1 MNYTQIRSFN
11 AVTKHRSFTKAAK
24 ILNVSQSAIS
34 EQVKSVESR
43 FKIKLFIRNGNG
55 ISLTDYGKKLY
66 DITRDID
73 DIHEQALNLLKSSN
87 RLTSGTLNIGTVA
100 PIHLMPI
107 LSKFSKKYPKINCNI
122 VFGNSVQIKEKLLRK
137 EIDIGILADIN
148 DQSQLYSKPLVR
160 DKLLLFASIKNTI
173 SKTKNISFKDI
184 VNETF
189 IVREKGSQTRA
200 LVERELLHLGIKKK
214 LYTIGSREGIFEAV
228 KNNMGVGFVYSTEKI
243 ALPKVNFVKLTN
255 TNFYATEYVCC
266 LTKRYDFN
274 AIKAFFD
281 IVPSFKDLSKS

>member
-24 ILNVSQSAIS
+24 ILSVSQSAIS

-43 FKIKLFIRNGNG
+43 FKIKLFIRNGSG

-66 DITRDID
+66 DITKDID

-87 RLTSGTLNIGTVA
+87 KLTSGTLNIGTVA

-107 LSKFSKKYPKINCNI
+107 LSKFSKKFPKINCNI

-243 ALPKVNFVKLTN
+243 NLPKVNFVKLTN

>member
-43 FKIKLFIRNGNG
+43 FKIKLFIRNGSG

-66 DITRDID
+66 DITKDID

-87 RLTSGTLNIGTVA
+87 KLTSGTLNIGTVA

-107 LSKFSKKYPKINCNI
+107 LSKFSKKFPKINCNI

-173 SKTKNISFKDI
+173 SKTKSISFKDI

-243 ALPKVNFVKLTN
+243 KLPKVNFVKLTN

>member
-200 LVERELLHLGIKKK
+200 LVEKELLHLGIKKK

>member
-43 FKIKLFIRNGNG
+43 FKIKLFIRNGSG

-66 DITRDID
+66 DITKDID

-107 LSKFSKKYPKINCNI
+107 LSKFSKKFPKINCNI

-173 SKTKNISFKDI
+173 AKTKSISFKDI

-243 ALPKVNFVKLTN
+243 NLPKVNFVKLTN

>member
-24 ILNVSQSAIS
+24 ILSVSQSAIS
-34 EQVKSVESR
+34 EQVKSVENR
-43 FKIKLFIRNGNG
+43 FKIKLFIRNGSG

-66 DITRDID
+66 DITKDID

-107 LSKFSKKYPKINCNI
+107 LSKFSKKFPKINCNI

-173 SKTKNISFKDI
+173 SKTKSISFKDI

-243 ALPKVNFVKLTN
+243 NLPKVNFVKLTN

>member
-24 ILNVSQSAIS
+24 ILSVSQSAIS

-43 FKIKLFIRNGNG
+43 FRIKLFIRNGSG
-55 ISLTDYGKKLY
+55 ILLTDYGKKLY
-66 DITRDID
+66 DITKDID

-107 LSKFSKKYPKINCNI
+107 LSKFSKKFPKINCNI

-173 SKTKNISFKDI
+173 SKTKSISFKDI

-243 ALPKVNFVKLTN
+243 NLPKVNFVKLTN

>member
-43 FKIKLFIRNGNG
+43 FKIKLFIRNGSG

-66 DITRDID
+66 DITKDID

-87 RLTSGTLNIGTVA
+87 KLTSGTLNIGTVA
-100 PIHLMPI
+100 PIHLMSI
-107 LSKFSKKYPKINCNI
+107 LSKFSKKFPRINCNI

-243 ALPKVNFVKLTN
+243 NLPKVNFVKLTN

>member
-24 ILNVSQSAIS
+24 ILSVSQSAIS

-43 FKIKLFIRNGNG
+43 FKIKLFIRNGSG
-55 ISLTDYGKKLY
+55 ILLTDYGKKLY
-66 DITRDID
+66 DITKDID

-107 LSKFSKKYPKINCNI
+107 LSKFSKKFPKINCNI

-173 SKTKNISFKDI
+173 AKTKSISFKDI

-200 LVERELLHLGIKKK
+200 LVERQLLHLGIKKK

-243 ALPKVNFVKLTN
+243 NLPKVNFVKLTN

>member
-122 VFGNSVQIKEKLLRK
+122 VFGNSVQIKEKLLKK

>member
-43 FKIKLFIRNGNG
+43 FKIKLFIRNGSG

-66 DITRDID
+66 DITKDID

-87 RLTSGTLNIGTVA
+87 KLTSGTLNIGTVA

-107 LSKFSKKYPKINCNI
+107 LSKFSKKFPKINCNI

-173 SKTKNISFKDI
+173 AKTKSISFKDI

-243 ALPKVNFVKLTN
+243 DLPKVNFVKLTN

>member
-24 ILNVSQSAIS
+24 ILSVSQSAIS

-43 FKIKLFIRNGNG
+43 FKIKLFIRNGSG

-66 DITRDID
+66 DITKDID

-107 LSKFSKKYPKINCNI
+107 LSKFSKKFPKINCNI

-173 SKTKNISFKDI
+173 SKTKSISFKDI

>member
-24 ILNVSQSAIS
+24 ILSVSQSAIS
-34 EQVKSVESR
+34 EQVKGVESR
-43 FKIKLFIRNGNG
+43 FKIKLFIRNGTG

-66 DITRDID
+66 DITKDIE
-73 DIHEQALNLLKSSN
+73 DIHAQALNLLKSSKK
-87 RLTSGTLNIGTVA
+87 LTSGTLNIGTVA

-107 LSKFSKKYPKINCNI
+107 LSKFSKKFPKINCNI
-122 VFGNSVQIKEKLLRK
+122 VFGNSVQIKEKLLKK

-160 DKLLLFASIKNTI
+160 DKLLLFTSIKNTI
-173 SKTKNISFKDI
+173 SKTKSISFKDI

-200 LVERELLHLGIKKK
+200 LVERELLHLEIKKK

-243 ALPKVNFVKLTN
+243 DLPKVNFIKLTN

-281 IVPSFKDLSKS
+281 IVPSFKDLS

>member
-43 FKIKLFIRNGNG
+43 FKIKLFIRNGSG

-66 DITRDID
+66 DITKDID

-107 LSKFSKKYPKINCNI
+107 LSKFSKKFPKINCNI

-173 SKTKNISFKDI
+173 SKTKSISFKDI

-189 IVREKGSQTRA
+189 VVREKGSQTRA

-243 ALPKVNFVKLTN
+243 ALPKVYFVKLTN

>member
-24 ILNVSQSAIS
+24 ILSVSQSAIS
-34 EQVKSVESR
+34 EQVKSVENR
-43 FKIKLFIRNGNG
+43 FKIKLFIRNGSG

-66 DITRDID
+66 DITKDID

-87 RLTSGTLNIGTVA
+87 KLTSGTLNIGTVA

-107 LSKFSKKYPKINCNI
+107 LSKFSKKFPKINCNI

-243 ALPKVNFVKLTN
+243 NLPKVNFVKLTN

>member
-24 ILNVSQSAIS
+24 ILSVSQSAIS

-43 FKIKLFIRNGNG
+43 FKIKLFIRNGSG
-55 ISLTDYGKKLY
+55 ILLTDYGKKLY
-66 DITRDID
+66 DITKDID

-160 DKLLLFASIKNTI
+160 DKLLLFVSIKNTI
-173 SKTKNISFKDI
+173 SKIKSISFKDI

-243 ALPKVNFVKLTN
+243 NLPKVNFVKLTN

>member
-43 FKIKLFIRNGNG
+43 FKIKLFIRNGSG

-66 DITRDID
+66 DITKDID

-87 RLTSGTLNIGTVA
+87 KLTSGTLNIGTVA

-107 LSKFSKKYPKINCNI
+107 LSKFSKKFPKINCNI

-243 ALPKVNFVKLTN
+243 NLPKVNFVKLTN

>member
-43 FKIKLFIRNGNG
+43 FKIKLFIRNGSG

-66 DITRDID
+66 DITKDID

-87 RLTSGTLNIGTVA
+87 KLTSGTLNIGTVA

-107 LSKFSKKYPKINCNI
+107 LSKFSKKFPKINCNI

-148 DQSQLYSKPLVR
+148 DQSQIYSKPLVR

-173 SKTKNISFKDI
+173 AKTKSISFKDI

-243 ALPKVNFVKLTN
+243 KLPKVNFVKLTN

>member
-24 ILNVSQSAIS
+24 ILSVSQSAIS

-43 FKIKLFIRNGNG
+43 FKIKLFIRNGSG

-66 DITRDID
+66 DITKDID

-87 RLTSGTLNIGTVA
+87 KLTSGTLNIGTVA

-107 LSKFSKKYPKINCNI
+107 LSKFSKKFPKINCNI

-173 SKTKNISFKDI
+173 SKTKSISFKDI

-243 ALPKVNFVKLTN
+243 NLPKVNFVKLTN

>member
-11 AVTKHRSFTKAAK
+11 AVTKHLSFTKAAK
-24 ILNVSQSAIS
+24 VLSVSQSAIS

-66 DITRDID
+66 DITKDID

-87 RLTSGTLNIGTVA
+87 KLTSGTLNIGTVA

-107 LSKFSKKYPKINCNI
+107 LSKFSQKFPKINCNI
-122 VFGNSVQIKEKLLRK
+122 IFGNSVQIKGKLLSK
-137 EIDIGILADIN
+137 EIDIGILADLT
-148 DQSQLYSKPLVR
+148 DQSQLYSKPLIR
-160 DKLLLFASIKNTI
+160 DKLLLFASVKNSI
-173 SKTKNISFKDI
+173 SKKKTISFKEV

-243 ALPKVNFVKLTN
+243 DLPNVNFVKLSN

-281 IVPSFKDLSKS
+281 IVPSFKDLSKN

>member
-43 FKIKLFIRNGNG
+43 FKIKLFIRNGSG
-55 ISLTDYGKKLY
+55 ILLTDYGKKLY
-66 DITRDID
+66 DITKDID

-87 RLTSGTLNIGTVA
+87 KLTSGTLNIGTVA

-107 LSKFSKKYPKINCNI
+107 LSKFSKKFPKINCNI

-173 SKTKNISFKDI
+173 SKTKSISFKDI

-243 ALPKVNFVKLTN
+243 NLPKVNFVKLTN

>member
-24 ILNVSQSAIS
+24 ILSVSQSAIS

-43 FKIKLFIRNGNG
+43 FKIKLFIRNGSG
-55 ISLTDYGKKLY
+55 ILLTDYGKKLY
-66 DITRDID
+66 DITKDID

-87 RLTSGTLNIGTVA
+87 KLTSGTLNIGTVA

-107 LSKFSKKYPKINCNI
+107 LSKFSKKFPKINCNI

-173 SKTKNISFKDI
+173 SKTKSISFKDI

-243 ALPKVNFVKLTN
+243 DLPKVNFVKLTN

>member
-11 AVTKHRSFTKAAK
+11 AVTKNRSFTKAAK
-24 ILNVSQSAIS
+24 ILSVSQSAIS

-43 FKIKLFIRNGNG
+43 FKIKLFIRNGSG
-55 ISLTDYGKKLY
+55 ILLTDYGKKLY
-66 DITRDID
+66 DITKDID

-107 LSKFSKKYPKINCNI
+107 LSKFSKKFPKINCNI

-173 SKTKNISFKDI
+173 SKTKSISFKDI

>member
-24 ILNVSQSAIS
+24 ILSVSQSAIS
-34 EQVKSVESR
+34 EQVKGVESR
-43 FKIKLFIRNGNG
+43 FKIKLFIRNGTG

-66 DITRDID
+66 DITKDIE
-73 DIHEQALNLLKSSN
+73 DIHAQALNLLKSSKK
-87 RLTSGTLNIGTVA
+87 LTSGTLNIGTVA

-107 LSKFSKKYPKINCNI
+107 LSKFSKKFPKINCNI
-122 VFGNSVQIKEKLLRK
+122 VFGNSVQIKEKLLKK

-173 SKTKNISFKDI
+173 SKTKSISFKDI

-200 LVERELLHLGIKKK
+200 LVERELLHLEIKKK

-243 ALPKVNFVKLTN
+243 NLPKVNFVKLTN

-266 LTKRYDFN
+266 LIKRYDFN

-281 IVPSFKDLSKS
+281 IVPSFKDLS

>member
-43 FKIKLFIRNGNG
+43 FKIKLFIRNGSG

-66 DITRDID
+66 DITKDID

-87 RLTSGTLNIGTVA
+87 KLTSGTLNIGTVA

-107 LSKFSKKYPKINCNI
+107 LSKFSKKFPKINCNI

-148 DQSQLYSKPLVR
+148 DQSQLYSKHLVR

-243 ALPKVNFVKLTN
+243 NLPKVNFVKLTN

>member
-122 VFGNSVQIKEKLLRK
+122 VFGNSVQIKEKLLKK

-173 SKTKNISFKDI
+173 AKTKSISFKDI

-200 LVERELLHLGIKKK
+200 LVEKELLHLGIKKK

>member
-43 FKIKLFIRNGNG
+43 FKIKLFIRNGSG

-66 DITRDID
+66 DITKDID

-87 RLTSGTLNIGTVA
+87 KLTSGTLNIGTVA
-100 PIHLMPI
+100 PIHLMSI
-107 LSKFSKKYPKINCNI
+107 LSKFSKKFPRINCNI

-160 DKLLLFASIKNTI
+160 DKLLLFASIKNAI

-200 LVERELLHLGIKKK
+200 LVERELLHVGIKKK
-214 LYTIGSREGIFEAV
+214 LYTLGRREGIFEAV

-243 ALPKVNFVKLTN
+243 DLPKVNFVKLTN

>member
-24 ILNVSQSAIS
+24 ILSVSQSAIS

-43 FKIKLFIRNGNG
+43 FKIKLFIRNGSG
-55 ISLTDYGKKLY
+55 ILLTDYGKKLY
-66 DITRDID
+66 DITKDID

-107 LSKFSKKYPKINCNI
+107 LSKFSKKFPKINCNI

-160 DKLLLFASIKNTI
+160 DKLLLFVSIKNTI
-173 SKTKNISFKDI
+173 SKTKSISFKDI

-243 ALPKVNFVKLTN
+243 NLPKVNFVKLTN

>member
-1 MNYTQIRSFN
+1 
-11 AVTKHRSFTKAAK
+11 
-24 ILNVSQSAIS
+24 
-34 EQVKSVESR
+34 
-43 FKIKLFIRNGNG
+43 
-55 ISLTDYGKKLY
+55 
-66 DITRDID
+66 
-73 DIHEQALNLLKSSN
+73 
-87 RLTSGTLNIGTVA
+87 
-100 PIHLMPI
+100 MPI
-107 LSKFSKKYPKINCNI
+107 LSKFSKKFPKINCNI

-173 SKTKNISFKDI
+173 SKTKSISFKDI

-243 ALPKVNFVKLTN
+243 KLPKVNFVKLTN

>member
-24 ILNVSQSAIS
+24 ILSVSQSAIS

-43 FKIKLFIRNGNG
+43 FKIKLFIRNGSG

-66 DITRDID
+66 DITKDID

-107 LSKFSKKYPKINCNI
+107 LSKFSKKFPKINCNI

-173 SKTKNISFKDI
+173 SKTKSISFKDI

-243 ALPKVNFVKLTN
+243 DLPKVNFVKLTN

>member
-11 AVTKHRSFTKAAK
+11 AVTKHLSFTKAAK
-24 ILNVSQSAIS
+24 VLSVSQSAIS

-66 DITRDID
+66 DITKDID

-107 LSKFSKKYPKINCNI
+107 LSKFSKKFPKINCNI

-173 SKTKNISFKDI
+173 SKTKSISFKDI

-243 ALPKVNFVKLTN
+243 DLPKVNFVKLTN

>member
-11 AVTKHRSFTKAAK
+11 AVTKHLSFTKAAK
-24 ILNVSQSAIS
+24 VLSVSQSAIS

-66 DITRDID
+66 DITKDID

-87 RLTSGTLNIGTVA
+87 KLTSGTLNIGTVA

-107 LSKFSKKYPKINCNI
+107 LSKFSQKFPKINCNI
-122 VFGNSVQIKEKLLRK
+122 VFGNSVQIKGKLLSK
-137 EIDIGILADIN
+137 EIDIGILADLT
-148 DQSQLYSKPLVR
+148 DQSQLYSKPLIR
-160 DKLLLFASIKNTI
+160 DKLLLFASVKNSI
-173 SKTKNISFKDI
+173 SKKKTISFKEV

-228 KNNMGVGFVYSTEKI
+228 KNNMGVGFVYSNKKI
-243 ALPKVNFVKLTN
+243 DLPNVNFVKLSN

-281 IVPSFKDLSKS
+281 IVPSFKDLSKN

>member
-43 FKIKLFIRNGNG
+43 FKIKLFIRNGSG

-122 VFGNSVQIKEKLLRK
+122 VFGNSVQIKEKLLKK

-173 SKTKNISFKDI
+173 AKTKSISFKDI

>member
-243 ALPKVNFVKLTN
+243 DLPKVNFVKLTN

>member
-122 VFGNSVQIKEKLLRK
+122 VFGNSVQIKEKLLKK

-173 SKTKNISFKDI
+173 AKTKSISFKDI

-243 ALPKVNFVKLTN
+243 KLPKVNFVKLTN

>member
-11 AVTKHRSFTKAAK
+11 AVTKHHSFTKAAK
-24 ILNVSQSAIS
+24 VLNVSQSAIS
-34 EQVKSVESR
+34 EQVKDVESR

-66 DITRDID
+66 DITKDID

-87 RLTSGTLNIGTVA
+87 KLTSGTLNIGTVA

-107 LSKFSKKYPKINCNI
+107 LSKFSKKFPKINCNI
-122 VFGNSVQIKEKLLRK
+122 VFGNSVQIKEKLLNK
-137 EIDIGILADIN
+137 EIDIGILADLN
-148 DQSQLYSKPLVR
+148 DQSQIYSRPLVR
-160 DKLLLFASIKNTI
+160 DKLLLFASMKNTI
-173 SKTKNISFKDI
+173 SKTKSISFKNI

-243 ALPKVNFVKLTN
+243 DLPKVNFVKLTN

-281 IVPSFKDLSKS
+281 TVPSFKDLSKS